1 MTTGDE
7 VERAAGSV
15 VAVVDDLLFGSK
27 LRAAARAGGRPIHF
41 IRSHDG
47 VLAAVR
53 ETGARLVIID
63 LDSPALA
70 PQGVI
75 EELRAS
81 PEGAAIRIVGFARH
95 THPDILRAA
104 RSAGCEAMPRSSFVE
119 LLPELM
125 GAAS

>member
-7 VERAAGSV
+7 GERATGTV

-27 LRAAARAGGRPIHF
+27 LRAAARAGGRTILF
-41 IRSHDG
+41 ARSRQG
-47 VLAAVR
+47 VLTTVR
-53 ETGARLVIID
+53 ESGAQLVIVD
-63 LDSPALA
+63 LDSPPLD

-75 EELRAS
+75 EDLRAS
-81 PEGAAIRIVGFARH
+81 PEAASIRIVGFARH

-104 RSAGCEAMPRSSFVE
+104 RAAGCEAMPRSSFVE

-125 GAAS
+125 GAVS